1 MPTPDPSSR
10 FTKSSEPFG
19 AATDRRVAAHALGDG
34 AAPHARTPAR
44 ARLRRPRR
52 GAPQRL
58 SIPRPAGHEA
68 VRAGRPAA
76 DQQTG
81 PQLPARPARAPRL
94 PRAPARS
101 RRPALQARRPDPTW
115 HQRGPRAPRRR
126 RRDRERLG
134 TTPRPAALR
143 PTPKPPARAQ
153 RPRLATTGNG
163 VDTMTRTPSQR
174 APSPVRDPARLP
186 RQRLA
191 ASPRIVL
198 LGHERRSRSVA
209 EAGVPG
215 HADETTG
222 WDEQRSW
229 RMMTSALPQSR
240 TEASVSS
247 SSIDTLGARPGRA
260 CAAR

>member
-1 MPTPDPSSR
+1 MV
-10 FTKSSEPFG
+10 G
-19 AATDRRVAAHALGDG
+19 AVRPAADRRVAAHALGDG

-52 GAPQRL
+52 GTPQRL
-58 SIPRPAGHEA
+58 SIPRPAGREA
-68 VRAGRPAA
+68 LRTSRPAA

-94 PRAPARS
+94 PRAPTRS
-101 RRPALQARRPDPTW
+101 RRPALQTRRPDPTRN
-115 HQRGPRAPRRR
+115 QRGPHAPRRR

-174 APSPVRDPARLP
+174 APSPVGDPARLP

-222 WDEQRSW
+222 WDEGQQR
-229 RMMTSALPQSR
+229 RQPVLSR
-240 TEASVSS
+240 RLA
-247 SSIDTLGARPGRA
+247 
-260 CAAR
+260 